1 MTQKLNQPG
10 APASPAKPREPQMLG
25 HAVGK
30 RVLTYATVAGAGFT
44 VCSVHAEAKV
54 VYTPV
59 HSFVD
64 LNYPLDLNHDG
75 ITDFLLSS
83 FDFSEEGAVNI
94 HPRVKGNKIA
104 ATNASCFGS
113 AAAALPAGAVIG
125 PTVSF
130 RPQAN
135 CLAASASYAPL
146 GPWLQVKNAYL
157 GLAFV
162 IDGKIH
168 FGWARLHVSH
178 HFYYCGCIAAL
189 DGYAYETIPG
199 KAIRAGDEGEEETE
213 SFVQP
218 ATLGMLA
225 LGAPGLPLWRREQ
238 DHE

>member
-1 MTQKLNQPG
+1 
-10 APASPAKPREPQMLG
+10 MLG

-30 RVLTYATVAGAGFT
+30 RLLAYVTVAGAGLT
-44 VCSVHAEAKV
+44 VCAAHAEAKV
-54 VYTPV
+54 LYTPV

-75 ITDFLLSS
+75 ITDFHLSS

-104 ATNASCFGS
+104 ATNVSCFGS
-113 AAAALPAGAVIG
+113 AAAALPAGALIG

-135 CLAASASYAPL
+135 CLAASASYVPL
-146 GPWLQVKNAYL
+146 GPWLQVKSAYL

-199 KAIRAGDEGEEETE
+199 KAIRAGDEGGENTE
-213 SFVQP
+213 SSVQP
-218 ATLGMLA
+218 TTLGMLA
-225 LGAPGLPLWRREQ
+225 LGAPGLSLWRREQ
-238 DHE
+238 DQQ